1 MDRDIRMFKTTII
14 YFIGNFGSKLLS
26 FFLLPIYTAWLDPSA
41 FGKID
46 LILNIVPLIGPIF
59 TLQTTESIFRF
70 LFDCKTI
77 VEKKKNI
84 TSAFVI
90 YLLGFLSFLIF
101 YIPYCVVSNFEY
113 AGLFALYFFFL
124 YLGIFVQ
131 QVMRG
136 FHKNG
141 GYAFSGVLSTLIQGL
156 TNIILIKYI
165 AEDSLLVA
173 PILASLS
180 IFIYGFF
187 KTNLYK
193 YIDLKYFDK
202 NIVQN
207 QLHYAMP
214 LIPNQICW
222 WFNGI
227 VGKYI
232 VNFFIGGVANGILAV
247 ATRFPN
253 LVSTIMQI
261 YFLAWTENSIY
272 EYNNEDK
279 EKYFSEN
286 LNGLLTF
293 LLFCMSGLLL
303 VIKIYFDVAIDDE
316 YRTAL
321 YLVPILFLAMF
332 FNSVATFLG
341 TIYTASKKTRDA
353 FNTTIYAAL
362 ANIILSFIFISQ
374 IGIYGYA
381 IANLLSYMIFA
392 FVRYK
397 SVNKICRI
405 KIKIPKILSLICF
418 IFALFAYFFFDVKL
432 IILSILLVGLT
443 FVYYYKNLFFNI
455 LSKIKSD

>member
-1 MDRDIRMFKTTII
+1 MDRDIRMIKTTII
-14 YFIGNFGSKLLS
+14 YFVGNFGSKLLS
-26 FFLLPIYTAWLDPSA
+26 FILLPIYTAWLDPSA

-46 LILNIVPLIGPIF
+46 LILNVLPLIGPIF

-70 LFDCKTI
+70 LFDCKTNI
-77 VEKKKNI
+77 EKKRHI

-90 YLLGFLSFLIF
+90 YIFGFTIFLLI
-101 YIPYCVVSNFEY
+101 YIPYCVINRFEY
-113 AGLFALYFFFL
+113 AKLFALYFFFQ

-136 FHKNG
+136 FHKNS
-141 GYAFSGVLSTLIQGL
+141 GYAISGVLSTLVQGV
-156 TNIILIKYI
+156 TNIVLIKYI

-173 PILASLS
+173 PIIASLC
-180 IFIYGFF
+180 IFIYGFY
-187 KTNLYK
+187 KTKLYK
-193 YIDLKYFDK
+193 YINFKYFDK
-202 NIVQN
+202 NVVHS

-222 WFNGI
+222 WFNGV

-272 EYNNEDK
+272 EYDTEDK

-293 LLFCMSGLLL
+293 LLFCISALLL
-303 VIKIYFDVAIDDE
+303 VIKLYFNVAIDDE
-316 YRTAL
+316 YYSAL
-321 YLVPILFLAMF
+321 YLIPILLFAMF
-332 FNSVATFLG
+332 FNSIATFLG

-353 FNTTIYAAL
+353 FSTTIYAAL
-362 ANIILSFIFISQ
+362 TNIVLSFILISQ
-374 IGIYGYA
+374 IGIYGYGISNLISYMVFA
-381 IANLLSYMIFA
+381 IA
-392 FVRYK
+392 RYK

-405 KIKIPKILSLICF
+405 KIKIPNILALVCF
-418 IFALFAYFFFDVKL
+418 IIAVLTYFLFDLKIVFFSIL
-432 IILSILLVGLT
+432 IIGSIIL
-443 FVYYYKNLFFNI
+443 YYYKDLI
-455 LSKIKSD
+455 IRLMGKIKK